1 MEACVQSIEDGLDT
15 SLRRLFNACGCTH
28 AYPSTATHSL
38 RRTVGFMDA
47 FIMPGTLELSMTAFV
62 ITDLKVKILLGEEI
76 WFWVTE

>member
-1 MEACVQSIEDGLDT
+1 MPILVPPPTLLEELWD
-15 SLRRLFNACGCTH
+15 
-28 AYPSTATHSL
+28 
-38 RRTVGFMDA
+38 FMDT